1 MKEDSEMVGMG
12 SSIVIVGY
20 DPEWPVAFAAE
31 RERLRRGLDDAIER
45 IDHVGSTSVPGMLA
59 KPIIDIQI
67 SVAAFDPAG
76 RYHEPL
82 LGMGYIHRP
91 DDEPR
96 HRFYK
101 LDLDD
106 RTLFHV
112 HVCESGKDWESDHL
126 LFREFLRAHPIIA
139 EKYGEQKR
147 EAASHFTTD
156 RDRYMNAKAPHLAG
170 LMEQARRWFASTKIH
185 GLR

>member
-1 MKEDSEMVGMG
+1 MKEDGGMVGMG
-12 SSIVIVGY
+12 SSVVIVGY
-20 DPEWPVAFAAE
+20 DPEWPLAFAAE
-31 RERLRRGLDDAIER
+31 RERLRGELGNAVER
-45 IDHVGSTSVPGMLA
+45 IDHVGSTSVPGMAA

-67 SVAAFDPAG
+67 SVEAFDPAE

-101 LDLDD
+101 RELDD
-106 RTLFHV
+106 LTLFHV

-126 LFREFLRAHPIIA
+126 LFREFLKAHPIIA
-139 EKYGEQKR
+139 EKYGDVKR
-147 EAASHFTTD
+147 EAASHFAAD
-156 RDRYMNAKAPHLAG
+156 RDRYMDAKAPHLAG
-170 LMEQARRWFASTKIH
+170 LMEEARRWFASTTIH
-185 GLR
+185 GLS